1 MSRILVL
8 AVGNPL
14 RSDDGLAW
22 HVADEL
28 RRNNLPPD
36 VEIITI
42 HQLAPELAENVSS
55 ADLVI
60 FVDASSLGEP
70 GTLSCEKIAPVP
82 VESGS
87 SHHFSPQALLEL
99 AAMLYG
105 HPPAAY
111 LVSIAG
117 QNFDHGELLSPEV
130 SKSIPSLVAKMRE
143 LIRSG

>member
-1 MSRILVL
+1 MSRVLVL

-36 VEIITI
+36 VEIITV
-42 HQLAPELAENVSS
+42 HQLAPELAENASS

-70 GTLSCEKIAPVP
+70 GALSCEKIAAAPA
-82 VESGS
+82 ESGS
-87 SHHFSPQALLEL
+87 SHHLSPQALVEL
-99 AAMLYG
+99 TAMLYG
-105 HPPAAY
+105 RAPAAY

-117 QNFDHGELLSPEV
+117 RNFDHGELLSPEV
-130 SKSIPSLVAKMRE
+130 SKAIPGLVAKMRE